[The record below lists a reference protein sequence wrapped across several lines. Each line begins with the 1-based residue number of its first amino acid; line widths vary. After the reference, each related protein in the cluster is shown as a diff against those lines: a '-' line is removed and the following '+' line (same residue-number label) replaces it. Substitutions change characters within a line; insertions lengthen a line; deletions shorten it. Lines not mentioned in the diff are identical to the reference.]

1 MALEGFDLSGR
12 KAVVFGANTGIGSAV
27 SLAFAEAG
35 ADVVVCAQSTEA
47 EQSLRVKKVA
57 REIQGMGRTSLAQA
71 IDMTLGQ
78 GVQVTLRQAV
88 QTLGGLDIVANCQD
102 YFFAKPAAS
111 TSDKD
116 WAAVTGINLDSVFYA
131 CRGAVKEFGDA
142 GGRIVNVSSF
152 LGERGLPNGA
162 AYCAAKAGVINLT
175 RALAIELAA
184 KGVTAN
190 CIVPGWMEDMPGKG
204 PDELNDNRLLRYI
217 PMQRWGKPEEI
228 ALLAVYLASGESA
241 YVNGETIAIDGGV
254 LSHL

>member
-1 MALEGFDLSGR
+1 MALEGFDLSGK
-12 KAVVFGANTGIGSAV
+12 KAVVFGANTGIGGAA

-35 ADVVVCAQSTEA
+35 ADVVVCAQSLEA
-47 EQSLRVKKVA
+47 EQSLQVKRLA
-57 REIQGMGRTSLAQA
+57 RQIQGMGRKTLAQA
-71 IDMTLGQ
+71 IDMTLGT

-102 YFFAKPAAS
+102 QYFAKPAAS

-116 WAAVTGINLDSVFYA
+116 WAAVIGMNLDSVFYA
-131 CRGAVKEFGDA
+131 CRAAIKEFVEG
-142 GGRIVNVSSF
+142 GGRVVNVSSF
-152 LGERGLPNGA
+152 LGERGLPNSA

-190 CIVPGWMEDMPGKG
+190 CIVPGWMDDMPARG
-204 PDELNDNRLLRYI
+204 PDDLNDNRLMRYV

-228 ALLAVYLASGESA
+228 ALLAVYLASGASG
-241 YVNGETIAIDGGV
+241 YVNGETIALDGGV